1 METQSNTACLCL
13 AMNPDQTILIE
24 IQNDR
29 IESIASRELV
39 QPFVMETLAEGNE
52 VLENQKAVIDDLLK
66 RIKGSIHQIRLSIHS
81 GMVQIKKVPV
91 ALGLDDTWLNDQMKW
106 EADQM
111 IAAPLD
117 QYVIDHHRLPFQTI
131 SGNPVQLMVMI
142 RKKLIDMLKT
152 MMRQCNLKII
162 DLDVDVFS
170 AIRGLSANY
179 DVKRLETSVLIN
191 IQRYFVCFTF
201 LKNGEYFLSHRVSF
215 QEPEF
220 MSGHLDSSGFAR
232 FVLKELRRLMFGHR
246 LGRDMNDLDS
256 IFLMGNHGVHAFYY
270 ALSDITTSP
279 IEIVNP
285 FRRIHIPAPL
295 LQAKDPQKNPEM
307 FVSAIGMAL
316 KHQPYMAHA

>member
-1 METQSNTACLCL
+1 
-13 AMNPDQTILIE
+13 MNPDQTILVS
-24 IQNDR
+24 IQEDR

-39 QPFVMETLAEGNE
+39 QPFVMETLAEGDE
-52 VLENQKAVIDDLLK
+52 VLENQRTVIEDLLK
-66 RIKGSIHQIRLSIHS
+66 RVKGSFHQIRISIHS

-91 ALGLDDTWLNDQMKW
+91 ALGLDDSWLNDQMKW

-117 QYVIDHHRLPFQTI
+117 QYIVDHHRLPFQTI
-131 SGNPVQLMVMI
+131 AGNPVQLMVMI
-142 RKKLIDMLKT
+142 RKKLIEILKN
-152 MMRQCNLKII
+152 MMIKWNLNII

-170 AIRGLSANY
+170 GIRGLSANY

-191 IQRYFVCFTF
+191 IQRYFVSFTF
-201 LKNGEYFLSHRVSF
+201 LKNGEYFLSHRISF

-220 MSGHLDSSGFAR
+220 TSGHLDSSGFAK

-256 IFLMGNHGVHAFYY
+256 IFLMGNHGVHALYY
-270 ALSDITTSP
+270 ALTDISTSP
-279 IEIVNP
+279 VEIVNP

-316 KHQPYMAHA
+316 KHQPQMAYA